1 MQKKLRNLP
10 EKIHGLTTSSPV
22 GQNSIRYGA
31 NSYLEKEIRWENYK
45 VDGRKI
51 PLPIRLP

>member
-10 EKIHGLTTSSPV
+10 EKIHGLTTSDPV

-31 NSYLEKEIRWENYK
+31 NSYLKKEIRWENYK

-51 PLPIRLP
+51 PLQIHLP